1 MPSHSTSP
9 KKSSGWIAPY
19 IALGCVWGC
28 SFIFIKLG
36 LDFLTPLGVAFGR
49 CALGALTLVLIA
61 RIKGS
66 PLITD
71 RKLLLHLWVVAMLLN
86 VIPGVLFA
94 LAETE
99 VTSILA
105 GIINAVTPLM
115 TLVAILV
122 VNREEKP
129 KAFQCVGLLI
139 GFTGVLIV
147 LGAWQGLGD
156 NPLWAIL
163 VLLAAVSCYGISFPY
178 TRKYVIPYKEQPQSI
193 VATQLTLA
201 AATLLP
207 FYLIDGIAKDEYRLA
222 PVLGMIALGVF
233 GSGFAYIWNFK
244 VMELAGSAIASSVTY
259 LTPLVAVIVGVIFL
273 SEKVTWYEPVGA
285 LVVLLG
291 AAIAQERIRFNR
303 SSSRP

>member
-1 MPSHSTSP
+1 
-9 KKSSGWIAPY
+9 
-19 IALGCVWGC
+19 
-28 SFIFIKLG
+28 
-36 LDFLTPLGVAFGR
+36 
-49 CALGALTLVLIA
+49 
-61 RIKGS
+61 
-66 PLITD
+66 
-71 RKLLLHLWVVAMLLN
+71 
-86 VIPGVLFA
+86 
-94 LAETE
+94 
-99 VTSILA
+99 VTSVLA

-115 TLVAILV
+115 TLIAILI

-129 KAFQCVGLLI
+129 KTFQFIGIII

-147 LGAWQGLGD
+147 LGAWRGLGD

-163 VLLAAVSCYGISFPY
+163 VLLTAVSCYGISFPY
-178 TRKYVIPYKEQPQSI
+178 TRKYVIPYKAKPESI

-207 FYLIDGIAKDEYRLA
+207 FYLIDGIAKDEYLLV

-259 LTPLVAVIVGVIFL
+259 LTPVVAVIVGVIFL
-273 SEKVTWYEPVGA
+273 NEEVTWHEPVGA
-285 LVVLLG
+285 VVVLLG

-303 SSSRP
+303 SSSHH

>member
-1 MPSHSTSP
+1 M
-9 KKSSGWIAPY
+9 
-19 IALGCVWGC
+19 WGC

-36 LDFLTPLGVAFGR
+36 LEFLTPFGVAFGR
-49 CALGALTLVLIA
+49 CALGALTLVLFA
-61 RIKGS
+61 RIKGAPVIS
-66 PLITD
+66 D
-71 RKLLLHLWVVAMLLN
+71 KKLLLHLWVVAMLLN

-94 LAETE
+94 LAQTE
-99 VTSILA
+99 VTSVLA

-115 TLVAILV
+115 TLIAILI

-129 KAFQCVGLLI
+129 KTFQFIGIII

-147 LGAWQGLGD
+147 LGAWRGLGD

-163 VLLAAVSCYGISFPY
+163 VLLTAVSCYGISFPY
-178 TRKYVIPYKEQPQSI
+178 TRKYVIPYKAKPESI

-207 FYLIDGIAKDEYRLA
+207 FYLIDGIAKDEYLLV

-259 LTPLVAVIVGVIFL
+259 LTPVVAVIVGVIFL
-273 SEKVTWYEPVGA
+273 NEEVTWHEPVGA
-285 LVVLLG
+285 VVVLLG

-303 SSSRP
+303 SSSHH

>member
-1 MPSHSTSP
+1 MKSKSWLPS
-9 KKSSGWIAPY
+9 Y
-19 IALGCVWGC
+19 LALGCVWGC

-36 LDFLTPLGVAFGR
+36 LEFLTPFGVAFGR
-49 CALGALTLVLIA
+49 CALGALTLVLFA
-61 RIKGS
+61 RIKGAAMIS
-66 PLITD
+66 D
-71 RKLLLHLWVVAMLLN
+71 KKLLLHLWIVAMLLN

-94 LAETE
+94 LAQTE
-99 VTSILA
+99 VTSVLA

-115 TLVAILV
+115 TLIAILIV
-122 VNREEKP
+122 HREEKP
-129 KAFQCVGLLI
+129 KSFQFVGIII

-147 LGAWQGLGD
+147 LGAWRGLGD

-178 TRKYVIPYKEQPQSI
+178 TRKYVIPYKAKPESI

-207 FYLIDGIAKDEYRLA
+207 FYLIDGIAKDEYLLV

-259 LTPLVAVIVGVIFL
+259 LTPVVAVIVGVIFL
-273 SEKVTWYEPVGA
+273 NEEVTWHEPVGA
-285 LVVLLG
+285 VVVLLG
-291 AAIAQERIRFNR
+291 AAIAQERIRFR
-303 SSSRP
+303 KV

>member
-1 MPSHSTSP
+1 MKSKSWLPS
-9 KKSSGWIAPY
+9 Y
-19 IALGCVWGC
+19 LALGCVWGC

-36 LDFLTPLGVAFGR
+36 LEFLTPFGVAFGR
-49 CALGALTLVLIA
+49 CALGALTLVLFA
-61 RIKGS
+61 RIKGAPVIS
-66 PLITD
+66 D
-71 RKLLLHLWVVAMLLN
+71 KKLLIHLWVVAMLLN

-94 LAETE
+94 LAQTE
-99 VTSILA
+99 VTSVLA

-115 TLVAILV
+115 TLIAILIV
-122 VNREEKP
+122 HREEKP
-129 KAFQCVGLLI
+129 KSFQFIGIII

-147 LGAWQGLGD
+147 LGAWRGLGD

-178 TRKYVIPYKEQPQSI
+178 TRKYVIPYKAKPESI

-207 FYLIDGIAKDEYRLA
+207 FYLIDGIAKDEYLLV

-259 LTPLVAVIVGVIFL
+259 LTPVVAVIVGVIFL
-273 SEKVTWYEPVGA
+273 NEEVTWHEPVGA
-285 LVVLLG
+285 VVVLLG
-291 AAIAQERIRFNR
+291 AAIAQERIRFR
-303 SSSRP
+303 KA